1 MKSQTYID
9 TRAFDPRAE
18 QALVL
23 SLFDG
28 LKEGENF
35 EILMQHDPL
44 PLFGQLDSFSSLKW
58 QILDTKPSQ
67 WLLKISKLSNESQGN
82 SGCCGACGG

>member
-1 MKSQTYID
+1 MRSQTFID

-35 EILMQHDPL
+35 EILMQQDPH
-44 PLFGQLDSFSSLKW
+44 PLFKQMDTFSALKW
-58 QILDTKPSQ
+58 QILKTLPNQ
-67 WLLKISKLSNESQGN
+67 WHLKISKQTIDSNKD

>member
-28 LKEGENF
+28 LKVGENF
-35 EILMQHDPL
+35 EILLQHDPT
-44 PLFGQLDSFSSLKW
+44 PLFEQINYFSSLKW

-67 WLLKISKLSNESQGN
+67 WLLKISKVNNERPN
-82 SGCCGACGG
+82 DSGCCGACGG